1 MRPQLT
7 LRVAG
12 LTAVGALCAGSDV
25 AGAQA
30 PASSDTAPSI
40 PMSIGDRELAFG
52 QPLTVSGRAW
62 PAAGGVVSLQFRAR
76 GGSVWREAARS
87 TVTVDG
93 RFRFRKL
100 LSSSGAVRVV
110 AAPGASPRAGAAAP
124 QAPVPAGTS
133 MPAGTSRE
141 RGVVVAARVATL
153 SSRLDVL
160 RGRQAMVAGTVR
172 PAVAGRAVAL
182 ERAEGGR
189 WVGLATARTDARGGY
204 RLTFVGDETGTA
216 PVRVRFAGDRANSPA
231 QRTPGR
237 LSVYRPAMASRY
249 DLYGGPLACGGTLG
263 YDAMVVAHKSLPCG
277 TKVMIRYGERTVQAT
292 VRDRGPFVGGR
303 EFDLSGAV
311 ARRLGFE
318 GVGTIGVSP

>member
-12 LTAVGALCAGSDV
+12 LTAAGALCAGSDV

-30 PASSDTAPSI
+30 PASSRSEPSI
-40 PMSIGDRELAFG
+40 PISIADRQLAFG

-62 PAAGGVVSLQFRAR
+62 QAAGRAVSLQFRER
-76 GGSVWREAARS
+76 GTSAWRGVARS
-87 TVTVDG
+87 TVAIDG

-100 LSSSGAVRVV
+100 LSWSGAVRVV
-110 AAPGASPRAGAAAP
+110 VAPGASPRAGAAP
-124 QAPVPAGTS
+124 QAS
-133 MPAGTSRE
+133 MPAETTRE
-141 RGVVVAARVATL
+141 LGVVVAARVATL
-153 SSRLDVL
+153 TRRLDVL
-160 RGRQAMVAGTVR
+160 RGRRAMVAGTVR
-172 PAVAGRAVAL
+172 PAVAGRTVAL
-182 ERAEGGR
+182 ERVDGGR
-189 WVGLATARTDARGGY
+189 WVGLTTARTDTRGRY

-263 YDAMVVAHKSLPCG
+263 YDSMVVAHKSLPCG

-303 EFDLSGAV
+303 EFDLAGAV